1 MLTSGN
7 TILITGGGSGIGLSL
22 LRELYSE
29 GNSIIVAGR
38 KVESLQAIKK
48 EFPKVST
55 LQCDLLNPTD
65 VDTLL
70 DMCKKAFKSINV
82 FVGNAG
88 IQQMYARHNNHHNQ
102 SSCDTK
108 ENIQDISPLRLI
120 YGLIPLIRQNSN
132 SAIVLVSHGQKISD
146 ENSPIDYRQTEKSIQ
161 NFCRWLRTELTDHG
175 VEVWQVVPPLTDAQL
190 HRGDFESAVSKEAIA
205 KRFILDAKRGRFD
218 SNIGRS
224 FTFKI
229 IRINIYISI
238 KCF

>member
-70 DMCKKAFKSINV
+70 DTCKKAFKSINV

-88 IQQMYARHNNHHNQ
+88 IQQMYARHNNHQTQ
-102 SSCDTK
+102 SGCDTK
-108 ENIQDISPLRLI
+108 ENIQDI
-120 YGLIPLIRQNSN
+120 
-132 SAIVLVSHGQKISD
+132 
-146 ENSPIDYRQTEKSIQ
+146 
-161 NFCRWLRTELTDHG
+161 
-175 VEVWQVVPPLTDAQL
+175 
-190 HRGDFESAVSKEAIA
+190 
-205 KRFILDAKRGRFD
+205 
-218 SNIGRS
+218 
-224 FTFKI
+224 
-229 IRINIYISI
+229 
-238 KCF
+238 